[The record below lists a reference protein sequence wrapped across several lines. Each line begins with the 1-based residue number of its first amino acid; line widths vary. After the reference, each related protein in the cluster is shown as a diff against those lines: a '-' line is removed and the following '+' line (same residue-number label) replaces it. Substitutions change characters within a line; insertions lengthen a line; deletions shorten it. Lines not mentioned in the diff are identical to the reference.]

1 LVEFLGSYE
10 PEARNHAVWITKV
23 RDEILALF
31 PPEEGVQAAPG
42 VLKMTPMPV
51 DGNGQPKYEVPAA
64 AVQAL
69 TE

>member
-1 LVEFLGSYE
+1 
-10 PEARNHAVWITKV
+10 
-23 RDEILALF
+23 LALF
-31 PPEEGVQAAPG
+31 PPEDGVQAAPG
-42 VLKMTPMPV
+42 VLKMTSMPV